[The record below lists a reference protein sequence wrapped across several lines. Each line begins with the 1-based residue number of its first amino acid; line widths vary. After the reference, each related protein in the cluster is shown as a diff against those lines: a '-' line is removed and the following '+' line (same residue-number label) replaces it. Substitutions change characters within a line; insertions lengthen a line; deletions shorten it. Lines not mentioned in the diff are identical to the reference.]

1 MTELNDTMFSRPPV
15 FALASD
21 LADLQEAAR
30 MAVPAEPG
38 TELFLEELDRLM
50 IITHPSASAFARL
63 GAVARYR
70 DLRTKRERVI
80 KIVPPQNA
88 DGDENAVS
96 VLTPI
101 GAALIGLKE
110 GAIFRWGEPG
120 RTRAVKLL
128 SVEQ

>member
-1 MTELNDTMFSRPPV
+1 M
-15 FALASD
+15 ASD
-21 LADLQEAAR
+21 LPRLRDAAR

-38 TELFLEELDRLM
+38 SELFLEELERLT
-50 IITHPSASAFARL
+50 IISHPAALSFARL

-70 DLRTKRERVI
+70 DLRTKRERAI

-110 GAIFRWGEPG
+110 GSIFRWGEPG

-128 SVEQ
+128 AVET